1 MPNELALLAAN
12 KAYYEAFNAHDEKAM
27 AALWAHDNVSCV
39 HPGWPSLIGRRAV
52 LASYG
57 EIFRNPRQE
66 PIMSRQETALVGDG
80 EGRVICIETL
90 GDSALV
96 ATNWFRLVDG
106 KWRLVHH
113 QASPLVAVEAAPSE
127 RRVMH

>member
-1 MPNELALLAAN
+1 MPNELSLLAAN
-12 KAYYEAFNAHDEKAM
+12 KAYYDAFNAHDETAM
-27 AALWAHDNVSCV
+27 AALWAQSNVSCI

-66 PIMSRQETALVGDG
+66 SLVYRQETTLIGEGD
-80 EGRVICIETL
+80 GRVICIETV
-90 GDSALV
+90 GDAALV
-96 ATNWFRLVDG
+96 ATNWFKLVDG
-106 KWRLVHH
+106 RWLLVHH
-113 QASPLVAVEAAPSE
+113 QASPLVAVESAPSD

>member
-12 KAYYEAFNAHDEKAM
+12 KAYYDAFNAHDETAM
-27 AALWAHDNVSCV
+27 AALWAQDKVSCV

-66 PIMSRQETALVGDG
+66 PIMSRQETVLVGDG

-90 GDSALV
+90 GDAALV

-106 KWRLVHH
+106 KWLLMHH
-113 QASPLVAVEAAPSE
+113 QASPLVAVETAPSE